1 MNDLIHALLQCP
13 NLSLRILD
21 NQSRRT
27 VKTMDRNELQQLVNT
42 HLECNSSCENYQCPN
57 KTDN

>member
-27 VKTMDRNELQQLVNT
+27 VKIMDRNELQQLVET
-42 HLECNSSCENYQCPN
+42 HLECPPTCENYQCPGN
-57 KTDN
+57 NDN